1 MRRTIIGVRRHWT
14 RNTDPASSHPTMSKR
29 KAEDDDPFAFLQSL
43 EAEVQVCTIVFFLST
58 LCSDPYQLTTPQ
70 AEKKKPIVSVVTSKP
85 VMTKRVKEDVTV
97 HSNEPAPPAEVEG
110 WSNSAPVP
118 PPPSL
123 PAGTPY
129 GMDGTWPEERG
140 IVPPPPPSYQSDH
153 MTMPDNMVPSRP
165 APNPVLPV
173 PKQYQA
179 NQDGQNS
186 RPKTY
191 KMSACGSTWEDP
203 SLHDWP
209 EDDHRIFVGDLG
221 NECNDDL
228 LAQVIYL

>member
-1 MRRTIIGVRRHWT
+1 M
-14 RNTDPASSHPTMSKR
+14 
-29 KAEDDDPFAFLQSL
+29 
-43 EAEVQVCTIVFFLST
+43 FLSHDKYS
-58 LCSDPYQLTTPQ
+58 CEIAQPQ
-70 AEKKKPIVSVVTSKP
+70 PHRQAAKKKPLVSVVTSKP
-85 VMTKRVKEDVTV
+85 VLSKRVVEEVTV
-97 HSNEPAPPAEVEG
+97 HPNQPPPPSEVDGWNNFGGAP
-110 WSNSAPVP
+110 P

-129 GMDGTWPEERG
+129 GADGTWPEPAG
-140 IVPPPPPSYQSDH
+140 GVMPPPPPSYQSDH
-153 MTMPDNMVPSRP
+153 MTMPVDMVPSQPR
-165 APNPVLPV
+165 PNPVLPV

-179 NQDGQNS
+179 NQDGTNA

-191 KMSACGSTWEDP
+191 KMSACGSSWEDQ

-228 LAQVIYL
+228 LAQVR